1 MKLSNAKIS
10 RGWFIHPRGKKKA
23 VGIYLLLVFGNRED
37 ALGGEVKGF
46 IFM

>member
-1 MKLSNAKIS
+1 MQRLAEA
-10 RGWFIHPRGKKKA
+10 GLFILEGKKKA